1 MVVGHRSIEHQRTW
15 QKSLLQVALPCGYSE
30 RYGPEGLNGFVF
42 SQPSK
47 VFYNE
52 FLIGDQ
58 KERII
63 KVRKLK
69 GVIAKQEERIERL
82 QDNFADGIISSDDFT
97 QMKTRFSEM
106 KRNAVEDLSSM
117 EEDTTGKSV
126 LSH

>member
-1 MVVGHRSIEHQRTW
+1 M
-15 QKSLLQVALPCGYSE
+15 
-30 RYGPEGLNGFVF
+30 
-42 SQPSK
+42 
-47 VFYNE
+47 
-52 FLIGDQ
+52 
-58 KERII
+58 
-63 KVRKLK
+63 RKLK

>member
-1 MVVGHRSIEHQRTW
+1 
-15 QKSLLQVALPCGYSE
+15 
-30 RYGPEGLNGFVF
+30 
-42 SQPSK
+42 
-47 VFYNE
+47 
-52 FLIGDQ
+52 
-58 KERII
+58 
-63 KVRKLK
+63 VRKLK